1 VNLKEDVAAFDL
13 SALLADHKARN
24 RASELD
30 RARKITLAERKAQA
44 KKSDAEGN
52 GKKSA
57 GTGKK
62 SKKASGSRKREL
74 EEFWDEDD
82 EIEEEELQNRRDFER
97 GREVDSEDGSDVG
110 LKGVFQARDA
120 SKRPVKQSVRMLF
133 DKVKE
138 PNGASSKFDD
148 KNKKTAKKKAQKKVG
163 KAGASSKSHDKIKKS
178 ARKKNVGE
186 VVQGLYLSGD
196 DYVALILLQSILRT

>member
-1 VNLKEDVAAFDL
+1 
-13 SALLADHKARN
+13 LLADHKARN

-82 EIEEEELQNRRDFER
+82 EIEEEEL
-97 GREVDSEDGSDVG
+97 
-110 LKGVFQARDA
+110 
-120 SKRPVKQSVRMLF
+120 
-133 DKVKE
+133 
-138 PNGASSKFDD
+138 
-148 KNKKTAKKKAQKKVG
+148 
-163 KAGASSKSHDKIKKS
+163 
-178 ARKKNVGE
+178 
-186 VVQGLYLSGD
+186 
-196 DYVALILLQSILRT
+196 